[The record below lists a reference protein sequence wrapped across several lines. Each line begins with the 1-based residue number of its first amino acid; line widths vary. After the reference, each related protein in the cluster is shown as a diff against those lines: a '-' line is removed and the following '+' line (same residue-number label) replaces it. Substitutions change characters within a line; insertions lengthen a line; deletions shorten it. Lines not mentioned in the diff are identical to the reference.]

1 MSEVQHR
8 EFDSLLEYL
17 RRTRGFDF
25 GAYKRPSLMRRVH
38 KRMQSVNIERFGD
51 YTDYLEVHPEEFA
64 QLFNVIL
71 INVTSFFRDEQA
83 WDYIREKVLPE
94 VVTSRPDEQVRVWSA
109 GCASGEETYS
119 LAMLLAEAMG
129 RGVFRDRVKIYA
141 TDADDQALNQARA
154 ATYTEKQLTGIPK
167 ALLDAYFTQEGDRFI
182 FDKDLR
188 RSVIFGRHDL
198 VQDAPISRVNL
209 LVCRNT
215 LMYFNTEAQSR
226 ILARFHFALAENG
239 ILFLGKAEM
248 LLTHAQ
254 LFSPLDL
261 RRRIFRKVAKENWRE
276 RIAIMNQASGE
287 DAVNGGNNHN
297 LYPAVLDASPH
308 AQFVIDS
315 NGVLAIFNERARVL
329 FGLVPGDLGR
339 PIQDLELSYRP
350 LELRSLV
357 AQVIEQR
364 RPVTLRE
371 VVWEAVGRDT
381 RYFDVH
387 INPMNDNGGRTM
399 GVSVSY
405 VDVTKV
411 QELQLQL
418 NRSKQDLETAYEELQ
433 STNEELETT
442 NEELQSTVE
451 ELETTNEELQST
463 NEELETMNEELQS
476 TNEELHTTN
485 EELRERSDALNQ
497 ANGFLESVLTGVR
510 SGVVVLDRDLRVI
523 AWNHRAEDLWGLR
536 DAEVK
541 GQNFLNLD
549 IGLPTEQLRGG
560 IRSCLTG
567 DRDHVEAVLQA
578 RNRRGKSI
586 ACKVIAS
593 PLLTAA
599 KEIHGCILLME
610 ESAHANA
617 RVMS

>member
-1 MSEVQHR
+1 MSEAQDR
-8 EFDSLLEYL
+8 EFDSLLDYL
-17 RRTRGFDF
+17 KRTRGFDF
-25 GAYKRPSLMRRVH
+25 SAYKRPSLMRRVQ

-51 YTDYLEVHPEEFA
+51 YSDYLEVHPDEFA

-83 WDYIREKVLPE
+83 WDYVRDKVLPE
-94 VVTSRPDEQVRVWSA
+94 VVSARPEEPVRVWSA

-119 LAMLLAEAMG
+119 LAMLLAEALG
-129 RGVFRDRVKIYA
+129 RDGFRDRVKIYA

-154 ATYTEKQLTGIPK
+154 AGYTEAQVTGVPSNLIDK
-167 ALLDAYFTQEGDRFI
+167 YFTQDSDRFV

-226 ILARFHFALAENG
+226 ILARFHFALAEHG

-254 LFSPLDL
+254 LFAPVDL
-261 RRRIFRKVAKENWRE
+261 RRRIFRKILKDNWRE
-276 RIAIMNQASGE
+276 RLAIMNQASGE
-287 DAVNGGNNHN
+287 EMVNGGNNHT

-308 AQFVIDS
+308 AQFAIDA
-315 NGVLAIFNERARVL
+315 NGLLAMFNERARVL

-350 LELRSLV
+350 IEVRSLV
-357 AQVIEQR
+357 AQVVEQR

-371 VVWEAVGRDT
+371 AVWEAVGREA
-381 RYFDVH
+381 RYFDVY
-387 INPMNDNGGRTM
+387 ITALNDNDGRVL

-405 VDVTKV
+405 VDVTKI
-411 QELQLQL
+411 QELQNQL

-476 TNEELHTTN
+476 TNEELHTVN
-485 EELRERSDALNQ
+485 EEYRERSDALNQ

-510 SGVVVLDRDLRVI
+510 SGVVVLDRELRIV

-536 DAEVK
+536 DEEVK
-541 GQNFLNLD
+541 GQKFLNLD
-549 IGLPTEQLRGG
+549 IGLPTEQLRAS
-560 IRSCLTG
+560 IRSCLNG
-567 DRDHVEAVLQA
+567 DRDHVESTLQA
-578 RNRRGKSI
+578 MTRRGKSI
-586 ACKVIAS
+586 ACKVIAT
-593 PLLTAA
+593 PLLTAT

-610 ESAHANA
+610 EYENA

>member
-1 MSEVQHR
+1 MSEAQDR
-8 EFDSLLEYL
+8 EFDSLLDYL
-17 RRTRGFDF
+17 KRTRGFDF
-25 GAYKRPSLMRRVH
+25 SAYKRPSLMRRVQ

-51 YTDYLEVHPEEFA
+51 YSDYLEVHPEEFA

-83 WDYIREKVLPE
+83 WDYVRDKVLPE
-94 VVTSRPDEQVRVWSA
+94 VVSARPEEPVRVWSA

-119 LAMLLAEAMG
+119 LAMLLAEALG
-129 RGVFRDRVKIYA
+129 RDGFRDRVKIYA
-141 TDADDQALNQARA
+141 TDADEQALNQARA
-154 ATYTEKQLTGIPK
+154 AAYTETQLTGVPRNLIDK
-167 ALLDAYFTQEGDRFI
+167 YFTQDSDRFV

-198 VQDAPISRVNL
+198 VQDAPISRVSL

-226 ILARFHFALAENG
+226 ILARFHFALAEHG

-254 LFSPLDL
+254 LFAPVDL
-261 RRRIFRKVAKENWRE
+261 RRRIFRKILKDNWRE
-276 RIAIMNQASGE
+276 RLAIMNQASGE
-287 DAVNGGNNHN
+287 EMVNGGNNHT

-308 AQFVIDS
+308 AQFAIDA
-315 NGVLAIFNERARVL
+315 NGLLAMFNERARVL

-350 LELRSLV
+350 IEVRSLV
-357 AQVIEQR
+357 AQVVEQR

-371 VVWEAVGRDT
+371 AVWEAVGREA
-381 RYFDVH
+381 RYFDVY
-387 INPMNDNGGRTM
+387 ITALNDNDGRVL

-405 VDVTKV
+405 VDVTKI
-411 QELQLQL
+411 QELQNQL

-476 TNEELHTTN
+476 TNEELHTVN
-485 EELRERSDALNQ
+485 EEYRERSDALNQ

-510 SGVVVLDRDLRVI
+510 SGVVVLDRELRIV

-536 DAEVK
+536 DEEVK

-549 IGLPTEQLRGG
+549 IGLPTEQLRTS
-560 IRSCLTG
+560 IRSCLNG
-567 DRDHVEAVLQA
+567 DRDHVESTLQA
-578 RNRRGKSI
+578 TTRRGKSI
-586 ACKVIAS
+586 ACKVIAT
-593 PLLTAA
+593 PLLTAT

-610 ESAHANA
+610 EYENA

>member
-1 MSEVQHR
+1 MSEAQDR
-8 EFDSLLEYL
+8 EFDSLLDYL
-17 RRTRGFDF
+17 KRTRGFDF
-25 GAYKRPSLMRRVH
+25 SAYKRPSLMRRVQ

-51 YTDYLEVHPEEFA
+51 YSDYLEVHPEEFA

-83 WDYIREKVLPE
+83 WDYVRDKVLPE
-94 VVTSRPDEQVRVWSA
+94 VVSARPEEPVRVWSA

-119 LAMLLAEAMG
+119 LAMLLAEALG
-129 RGVFRDRVKIYA
+129 RDGFRDRVKIYA
-141 TDADDQALNQARA
+141 TDADEQALNQARA
-154 ATYTEKQLTGIPK
+154 AAYTETQLTGVPRNLIDK
-167 ALLDAYFTQEGDRFI
+167 YFTQDSDRFV

-198 VQDAPISRVNL
+198 VQDAPISRVSL

-226 ILARFHFALAENG
+226 ILARFHFALAEHG

-254 LFSPLDL
+254 LFAPVDL
-261 RRRIFRKVAKENWRE
+261 RRRIFRKILKDNWRE
-276 RIAIMNQASGE
+276 RLAIMNQASGE
-287 DAVNGGNNHN
+287 EMVNGGNNHT

-308 AQFVIDS
+308 AQFAIDA
-315 NGVLAIFNERARVL
+315 NGLLAMFNERARVL

-350 LELRSLV
+350 IEVRSLV
-357 AQVIEQR
+357 AQVVEQR

-371 VVWEAVGRDT
+371 AVWEAVGREA
-381 RYFDVH
+381 RYFDVY
-387 INPMNDNGGRTM
+387 ITALNDNDGRVL

-405 VDVTKV
+405 VDVTRI
-411 QELQLQL
+411 QELQNQL

-433 STNEELETT
+433 STNEELHTV
-442 NEELQSTVE
+442 NEEY
-451 ELETTNEELQST
+451 
-463 NEELETMNEELQS
+463 
-476 TNEELHTTN
+476 
-485 EELRERSDALNQ
+485 RERSEALNQ

-510 SGVVVLDRDLRVI
+510 SGVVVLDRELRIV

-536 DAEVK
+536 DEEVK
-541 GQNFLNLD
+541 GQKFLNLD
-549 IGLPTEQLRGG
+549 IGLPTEQLRTS
-560 IRSCLTG
+560 IRSCLNG
-567 DRDHVEAVLQA
+567 DRDHVESTLQA
-578 RNRRGKSI
+578 TTRRGKSI
-586 ACKVIAS
+586 ACKVIAT
-593 PLLTAA
+593 PLLTAT

-610 ESAHANA
+610 EYENA

>member
-1 MSEVQHR
+1 MSEAQDR
-8 EFDSLLEYL
+8 EFDSLLDYL
-17 RRTRGFDF
+17 KRTRGFDF
-25 GAYKRPSLMRRVH
+25 SAYKRPSLMRRVQ

-51 YTDYLEVHPEEFA
+51 YSDYLEVHPEEFA

-83 WDYIREKVLPE
+83 WDYVRDKVLPE
-94 VVTSRPDEQVRVWSA
+94 VVSARPEEPVRVWSA

-119 LAMLLAEAMG
+119 LAMLLAEALG
-129 RGVFRDRVKIYA
+129 RDGFRDRVKIYA

-154 ATYTEKQLTGIPK
+154 AGYTEAQVTGVPSNLIDK
-167 ALLDAYFTQEGDRFI
+167 YFTQDSDRFV

-226 ILARFHFALAENG
+226 ILARFHFALAEHG

-254 LFSPLDL
+254 LFAPVDL
-261 RRRIFRKVAKENWRE
+261 RRRIFRKILKDNWRE
-276 RIAIMNQASGE
+276 RLAIMNQASGE
-287 DAVNGGNNHN
+287 EMVNGGNNHT

-308 AQFVIDS
+308 AQFAIDA
-315 NGVLAIFNERARVL
+315 NGLLAMFNERARVL

-350 LELRSLV
+350 IEVRSLV
-357 AQVIEQR
+357 AQVVEQR

-371 VVWEAVGRDT
+371 AVWEAVGREA
-381 RYFDVH
+381 RYFDVY
-387 INPMNDNGGRTM
+387 ITALNDNDGRVL

-405 VDVTKV
+405 VDVTKI
-411 QELQLQL
+411 QELQNQL

-476 TNEELHTTN
+476 TNEELHTVN
-485 EELRERSDALNQ
+485 EEYRERSDALNQ

-510 SGVVVLDRDLRVI
+510 SGVVVLDRELRIV

-536 DAEVK
+536 DEEVK
-541 GQNFLNLD
+541 GQKFLNLD
-549 IGLPTEQLRGG
+549 IGLPTEQLRAS
-560 IRSCLTG
+560 IRSCLNG
-567 DRDHVEAVLQA
+567 DRDHVESTLQA
-578 RNRRGKSI
+578 MTRRGKSI
-586 ACKVIAS
+586 ACKVIAT
-593 PLLTAA
+593 PLLTAT

-610 ESAHANA
+610 EYENA